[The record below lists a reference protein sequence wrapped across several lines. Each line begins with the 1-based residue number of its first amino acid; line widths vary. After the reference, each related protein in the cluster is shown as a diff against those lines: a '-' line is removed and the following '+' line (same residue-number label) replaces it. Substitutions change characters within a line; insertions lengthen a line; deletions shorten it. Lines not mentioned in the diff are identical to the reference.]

1 MDLYKKHYA
10 ELEEIINTR
19 LGMAIQDA
27 KFNVSMSEHR
37 QAQKDAL
44 DEAKNKLLS
53 YGVESKQ
60 ASIVL
65 SKVWRDINK
74 G

>member
-37 QAQKDAL
+37 QAKKDAL